1 MPNSTNARAFDLAE
15 VDRPAECEALNM
27 THTYDEL
34 HKMTVAQ
41 LREVAAGIDHEA
53 VQGATQMNQEHLLL
67 ALCKALGIESHAHHE
82 VVGVNKAAVKVQ
94 IRALK
99 VERDAA
105 LEAHD
110 SKQLKRV
117 RHKIHRLKHQL
128 RRATV

>member
-1 MPNSTNARAFDLAE
+1 
-15 VDRPAECEALNM
+15 M

-34 HKMTVAQ
+34 HTMTVAQ

-67 ALCKALGIESHAHHE
+67 GLCKALGIEAHAHHE
-82 VVGVNKAAVKVQ
+82 VVGIDKAAVKAQ

-105 LEAHD
+105 LEARD
-110 SKQLKRV
+110 KKQLKRV
-117 RHKIHRLKHQL
+117 RHKIHRLKHQM